1 MARSMMVAEMRV
13 GQPSSNDMVQPVSK
27 PIFQGES
34 KSE

>member
-13 GQPSSNDMVQPVSK
+13 RQPSPNEMVQPVSK